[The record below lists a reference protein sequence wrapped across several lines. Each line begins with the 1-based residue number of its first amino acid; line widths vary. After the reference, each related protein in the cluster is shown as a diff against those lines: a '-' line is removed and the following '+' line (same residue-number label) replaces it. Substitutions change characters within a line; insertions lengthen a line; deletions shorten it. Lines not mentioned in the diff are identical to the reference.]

1 MPTRNKHDKAQVRIW
16 LLELVLEIGAL
27 TGIIYGLGKILTSTT
42 EFQWILG
49 LSLIVMALVIWN
61 LSVHIAAVRLL
72 DRIRNLENRLDKQ
85 PD

>member
-1 MPTRNKHDKAQVRIW
+1 MPTRNQHDKAQVKVW
-16 LLELVLEIGAL
+16 LLELVLELGAL
-27 TGIIYGLGKILTSTT
+27 AGIVYGLTKILTSTT

-49 LSLIVMALVIWN
+49 LSVIVMALVIWN

-85 PD
+85 PG